1 MSAAPHPSS
10 SSTPA
15 SATRTVVASR
25 PAMRQPAFRLGA
37 LLIKDLL
44 LEWRRKEQ
52 VAAMGIFAF
61 LAAILFVFGVDPTP
75 AELSRLAPGALW
87 ISFLFAGTLGLA
99 KTFAPEE
106 RSGALTA
113 LLLAPVD
120 RTSLFLA
127 KTAAAAL
134 FMGVMEALMTPVFF
148 ALFDLPLLPILPR
161 FALVAALATV
171 GFCLLG
177 TLVAF
182 ATTRAAAR
190 ELLLPLLLLPL
201 TLPLLIAA
209 AKATRILLEGPGS
222 PRIADLHLW
231 LSLMLVFDVIFGVLS
246 CWGFERAVEE

>member
-1 MSAAPHPSS
+1 MKP
-10 SSTPA
+10 
-15 SATRTVVASR
+15 
-25 PAMRQPAFRLGA
+25 PAFRLGA
-37 LLIKDLL
+37 LLAKDLL

-52 VAAMGIFAF
+52 LAAMGVFAF
-61 LAAILFVFGVDPTP
+61 LAAILFVFGVDPLP
-75 AELSRLAPGALW
+75 AELARLAPGALW
-87 ISFLFAGTLGLA
+87 IAFLFAGTLALA

-127 KTAAAAL
+127 KTAAAATL
-134 FMGVMEALMTPVFF
+134 MGVMEALMTPVFF

-161 FALVAALATV
+161 LALVAALATV
-171 GFCLLG
+171 GFCLIG

-182 ATTRAAAR
+182 ATARAAAR

-209 AKATRILLEGPGS
+209 ARATRILLEGPGA

-231 LSLMLVFDVIFGVLS
+231 LSLMLVFDVVFGVLS

>member
-1 MSAAPHPSS
+1 MNAAP
-10 SSTPA
+10 
-15 SATRTVVASR
+15 SAPLRIRAVLA
-25 PAMRQPAFRLGA
+25 
-37 LLIKDLL
+37 KDLL

-52 VAAMGIFAF
+52 VVAMGAFAF
-61 LAAILFVFGVDPTP
+61 LAAILFVFGVDPAP
-75 AELSRLAPGALW
+75 AELARLAPGALW

-120 RTSLFLA
+120 RTGLFLA
-127 KTAAAAL
+127 KTATAAL
-134 FMGVMEALMTPVFF
+134 FMGVVEALMTPVVF

-161 FALVAALATV
+161 LALVAALATT
-171 GFCLLG
+171 GFCLVG

-182 ATTRAAAR
+182 TTVRASAR
-190 ELLLPLLLLPL
+190 ELLIPLLLLPL

-209 AKATRILLEGPGS
+209 AKATRILLEGPAS
-222 PRIADLHLW
+222 PQIADLRLW
-231 LSLMLVFDVIFGVLS
+231 LSLMLAFDVVFGVLS